1 MARMQENKKAVWA
14 WALYDAGN
22 SAFATV
28 VMAGFF
34 PVFFK
39 SFWSAGA
46 DVTVSTARL
55 GLANSA
61 AGLAVALLAPLLG
74 AIADRG
80 AYKKP
85 LLGLFTFAGCAATA
99 LLCATGKGLWG
110 PAAVLFAAGC
120 AAFEAS
126 LIFYDALLPSVA
138 DKGRMHGVSALGY
151 SLGYLAGGMVFA
163 LCVLA
168 TMYPALLGA
177 QPESVVRY
185 SFLITAL
192 WWAVFTLPLLV
203 YVPEGRASVLKPA
216 AACREGLIQ
225 LRETFR
231 QVRQM
236 KALWL
241 FLLAYWFY
249 IEGVNS
255 VIRMAVDYGLS
266 LGFASGD
273 LILALLLTQFVGFPC
288 AILFGYLGRRWGARR
303 SILLGIVFYGL
314 IVIWGMLIQDKNE
327 FYMLAAM
334 VGLVQGGVQSL
345 SRSLFA
351 GLVPQDRYGQFFGF
365 YNMVGKS
372 STVLGPV
379 LVGMTAYL
387 TGSPRL
393 GIASLALLFIV
404 GGLLLA
410 RVRPAAGE
418 TPDR

>member
-1 MARMQENKKAVWA
+1 MPENKKSVWA

-39 SFWSAGA
+39 SFWSAGV

-55 GLANSA
+55 GLTNSA

-74 AIADRG
+74 AIADG
-80 AYKKP
+80 GSYKKR
-85 LLGLFTFAGCAATA
+85 LLGLFAFAGCAATA
-99 LLCATGKGLWG
+99 LLCATGKGLW
-110 PAAVLFAAGC
+110 PLAVVLYAAGC

-126 LIFYDALLPSVA
+126 NIFYDALLPSVA
-138 DKGRMHGVSALGY
+138 GKDRMHSVSALGY
-151 SLGYLAGGMVFA
+151 SLGYLAGGVVFA

-168 TMYPALLGA
+168 TMYPALLNT
-177 QPESVVRY
+177 QPEAVVRA
-185 SFLITAL
+185 SFLAAAL

-203 YVPEGRASVLKPA
+203 YVPEGSAAFLKPA
-216 AACREGLIQ
+216 AACRAGLTQ
-225 LRETFR
+225 LRDTFR

-236 KALWL
+236 KSVWL

-273 LILALLLTQFVGFPC
+273 LILALLITQFVGFPC
-288 AILFGYLGRRWGARR
+288 AILFGWLGRRWGARR
-303 SILLGIVFYGL
+303 SILLGIALYGL
-314 IVIWGMLIQDKNE
+314 IVLWGTLIQNTKE
-327 FYMLAAM
+327 FYMLAVM

-351 GLVPQDRYGQFFGF
+351 GLVPQDRCGQFFGF

-372 STVLGPV
+372 STVLGPA
-379 LVGMTAYL
+379 LVGITSYA

-393 GIASLALLFIV
+393 GIASLGLLFII

-410 RVRPAAGE
+410 RVRPAGEAGA
-418 TPDR
+418 DSQ